1 MRLIYIL
8 VTLLTLHFNRMLE
21 LENLVKEWFNVEIW
35 WITAWHSMTRIDC
48 GFINKFAH
56 LSSSFYTI
64 DILESCYHQQ
74 ISLQNKNN
82 FFSYFFTFLKE
93 SFWTQLFKTYYNDIS
108 LLHHNIPI
116 IFKNTISG
124 GSWPLGLFI

>member
-1 MRLIYIL
+1 
-8 VTLLTLHFNRMLE
+8 
-21 LENLVKEWFNVEIW
+21 
-35 WITAWHSMTRIDC
+35 MTRIDC

-74 ISLQNKNN
+74 ILLQNKNN

-124 GSWPLGLFI
+124 G